1 MASVTRIRFAT
12 VDDVGVILGFICA
25 LADYEKLRDQVV
37 ATEDTLRA
45 QLFGARPAAEVLI
58 AERVTTAGG
67 DTDVDTGMGMGTETD
82 TGAGTGT
89 DTVTGSNDGAS
100 IRRASRADGKAER
113 EPDRNVLPYVRTG
126 SAATTPPVAMDRLS
140 DTDTGTGTGRGTDII
155 EPVGFALFFHSFST
169 FLAQPGLYLEDLFVN
184 PAARGL
190 GIGSALMAALA
201 RIAVDRGCGRFEWS
215 VLDWNTPS
223 IEFYRRLGSL
233 PQSEWTVERLTGAPL
248 AALAA
253 KHGTRLV

>member
-58 AERVTTAGG
+58 AERVTTADG
-67 DTDVDTGMGMGTETD
+67 DTGADTGRGRGTD
-82 TGAGTGT
+82 TGTDTDT

-126 SAATTPPVAMDRLS
+126 SAATMPPVAMDRLS

-155 EPVGFALFFHSFST
+155 EAVGFALFFHSFST
-169 FLAQPGLYLEDLFVN
+169 FLAQPGL
-184 PAARGL
+184 
-190 GIGSALMAALA
+190 
-201 RIAVDRGCGRFEWS
+201 
-215 VLDWNTPS
+215 
-223 IEFYRRLGSL
+223 
-233 PQSEWTVERLTGAPL
+233 
-248 AALAA
+248 
-253 KHGTRLV
+253 

>member
-1 MASVTRIRFAT
+1 
-12 VDDVGVILGFICA
+12 
-25 LADYEKLRDQVV
+25 
-37 ATEDTLRA
+37 
-45 QLFGARPAAEVLI
+45 
-58 AERVTTAGG
+58 
-67 DTDVDTGMGMGTETD
+67 
-82 TGAGTGT
+82 
-89 DTVTGSNDGAS
+89 
-100 IRRASRADGKAER
+100 
-113 EPDRNVLPYVRTG
+113 
-126 SAATTPPVAMDRLS
+126 MDRLS

-155 EPVGFALFFHSFST
+155 EAVGFALFFHSFST

-253 KHGTRLV
+253 KHVGTL